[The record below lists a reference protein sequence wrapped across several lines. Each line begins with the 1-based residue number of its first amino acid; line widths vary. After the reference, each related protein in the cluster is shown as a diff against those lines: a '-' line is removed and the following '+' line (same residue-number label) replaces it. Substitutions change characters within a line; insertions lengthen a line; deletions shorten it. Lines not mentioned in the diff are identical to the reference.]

1 MVEQGW
7 ATFVAHLQDL
17 VSQGFMTAT
26 ELATCHVPEDPAS
39 PTPVEGY
46 VVTFVA
52 FYERGIDVPSH

>member
-17 VSQGFMTAT
+17 VSQGFMTAA
-26 ELATCHVPEDPAS
+26 ELATCHVPEDPTS

-52 FYERGIDVPSH
+52 FYE